1 MKTLKGPS
9 LHLAQFSSDNP
20 PFDSLD
26 SIAGWAA
33 QLGFKALQ
41 VPAWDA
47 RLFDVALAAQSTG
60 YCDEIKGQL
69 AGHGLQISE
78 LTTHMFGQLVAV
90 HPAYDPLC
98 DAFAPASLAGRPA
111 ARTDWAI
118 ERMKLAARASRNL
131 GLGDMGTFS
140 GALAWPYLF
149 PFPQRPKGLV
159 EAAFE
164 ELARRWRPILD
175 VCDEQGV
182 NLCFEIHPAEDLHDG
197 TSFERFH
204 ALVGEHERCR
214 ILFDPSHFVLQQLDY
229 LAYLDLY
236 HPFIRMFHVK
246 DAEFNP
252 SGRQGVYGGYS
263 DWAERAGRFR
273 SLGDGQVDFKA
284 IFSKLA
290 QYDFDGWATLEWEC
304 CLKDQEVGA
313 REGVEFI
320 DRHIIQVT
328 GQVFDDFAGAP
339 LDPGQIQRMLGLAA
353 AGNAVGARA

>member
-26 SIAGWAA
+26 SIAGRAA

-47 RLFDVALAAQSTG
+47 RLFDVALAAQSKG

-131 GLGDMGTFS
+131 GLADMGTFS

-149 PFPQRPKGLV
+149 PFPQRPQGLV

-236 HPFIRMFHVK
+236 HPLIRMFHVK